1 MQELISTYVYD
12 IEKLHILNFKSFK
25 EYHRIHEE
33 INPIYCLLSS
43 VPGN

>member
-1 MQELISTYVYD
+1 MQELISTYVHD
-12 IEKLHILNFKSFK
+12 IEKLHILK